1 MPFRVLL
8 VSLKIS
14 NKMSMFTQRNYRR
27 SSLTKNNK
35 VMEIRNQYLRVQ
47 TYLANGVTLRA
58 DNASIISLLRKAAVV
73 TGVKEPIAYKNT

>member
-35 VMEIRNQYLRVQ
+35 VMEIRSQYLRVQ

-73 TGVKEPIAYKNT
+73 MGEKEPIAYKNI

>member
-35 VMEIRNQYLRVQ
+35 VMEIRSQYLRVQ

-58 DNASIISLLRKAAVV
+58 DNASIISLHRKAAVV
-73 TGVKEPIAYKNT
+73 MGEKEPIAYKNI

>member
-35 VMEIRNQYLRVQ
+35 VMEIRSQYLRVQ

-58 DNASIISLLRKAAVV
+58 DNASIISLLRKAVV
-73 TGVKEPIAYKNT
+73 VMGVKELIAYKNT

>member
-73 TGVKEPIAYKNT
+73 MGAKELIAYKNI